1 MEASFIKIE
10 QQGAEITKKHIGR
23 QGSLR
28 GTGWSFIH
36 LSILT
41 VHADSPV

>member
-1 MEASFIKIE
+1 MEASFIKVDR
-10 QQGAEITKKHIGR
+10 QGAEITKKHIGR
-23 QGSLR
+23 QGSLQA
-28 GTGWSFIH
+28 TGWSFIH